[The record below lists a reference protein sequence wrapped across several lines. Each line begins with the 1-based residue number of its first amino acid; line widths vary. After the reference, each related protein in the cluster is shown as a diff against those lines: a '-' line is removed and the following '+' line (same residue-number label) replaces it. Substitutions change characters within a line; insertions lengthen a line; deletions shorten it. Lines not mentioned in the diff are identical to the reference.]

1 MAQRV
6 SAIALSLL
14 CLTIALPARQ
24 AAPVEALDGV
34 DVVRLVT
41 TGKEVFGTG
50 VHRSAYE
57 GMDYLFESAET
68 KTIFDRDPARYAVQM
83 GGLCAYMGGTV
94 TGNPSNYVVHDGRI
108 YIFGT
113 DNCRKA
119 FLASPARYL
128 PPPALPLPS
137 DPRARERGLA
147 LIDRVVTAHGGA
159 RLDAMRSY
167 VEAFSTKQPRPTGA
181 VTIRTTLSWTFP
193 GGARMERTVPLQQGP
208 MSMATLLTP
217 DAAWQFSPDGRA
229 RAARDASLPS
239 LQLEMGRQLLPLLRT
254 RRASG
259 TEVAALEPATVEGVT
274 VERVRI
280 VRSGLDVILQLDGAA
295 GRAHSLVY
303 VARGPGNGYGSIMVM
318 YGDFR
323 PVEGLVVPFRETGT
337 FDGQPDAALSR
348 TLDRVEVDPSLDP
361 SLFRAPKA
369 GGR

>member
-1 MAQRV
+1 MAARV

-14 CLTIALPARQ
+14 CVSVVLPAQ
-24 AAPVEALDGV
+24 QPPPVEALDGV

-41 TGKEVFGTG
+41 TGKEAFGKG
-50 VHRSAYE
+50 VHRSTHE

-68 KTIFDRDPARYAVQM
+68 KEMFDKDPARYAVQM

-94 TGNPSNYVVHDGRI
+94 TGNPSNYALHDGRI

-119 FLASPARYL
+119 FLASPGDYL
-128 PPPALPLPS
+128 PPPPSPLPT
-137 DPRARERGLA
+137 DPAAKARGLA
-147 LIDRVVTAHGGA
+147 LIDKVATAHGGA

-167 VEAFSTKQPRPTGA
+167 VEAFETKQVRPTGD
-181 VTIRTTLSWTFP
+181 VSIRTSLQWAFP

-208 MSMATLLTP
+208 MTMATVLTP
-217 DAAWQFSPDGRA
+217 AAAWQLSGDGRA
-229 RAARDASLPS
+229 RAVRPASLPS

-254 RRASG
+254 RRAPG
-259 TEVAALEPATVEGVT
+259 TEVAALEAATVGGVT

-280 VRSGLDVILQLDGAA
+280 VRGGLDVTLQADAA
-295 GRAHSLVY
+295 TGRAHSLVY
-303 VARGPGNGYGSIMVM
+303 VARGPGNGYGPIVVT

-323 PVEGLVVPFRETGT
+323 SVDGVVVPFEEGVT
-337 FDGQPDAALSR
+337 FDGQPSAALAR
-348 TLDRVEVDPSLDP
+348 TLDRVEVDPRLDL
-361 SLFRAPKA
+361 SLFTAPMG